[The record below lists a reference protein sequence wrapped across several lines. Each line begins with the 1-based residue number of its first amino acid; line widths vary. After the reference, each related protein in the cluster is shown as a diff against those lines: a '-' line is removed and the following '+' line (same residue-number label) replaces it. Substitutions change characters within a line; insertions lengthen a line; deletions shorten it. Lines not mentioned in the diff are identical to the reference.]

1 MQTADSERMYTIS
14 FYAALCLFLSAVEY
28 AVPKPFPFMRLGLAN
43 LPVLLSLSKMRK
55 RDTLL
60 LVLLKIAGQSLI
72 SGTVFS
78 YVTAF
83 SAAGS
88 LASCFVMMI
97 LYAACYRRNAVSYAG
112 LSIAGALANNLAQ
125 IGMAHLMV
133 FGANTKYIAPVLLV
147 SGLVTGTALG
157 MFAQLFSERSSWY
170 AGSTGYTAGACEN
183 TVSQSGMTAETGTAT
198 LNKRCLAEF
207 IIGMMLFPVFLLQKN
222 TAVVWIF
229 TAVFYGM
236 AMIRKRGRV
245 RIISSVLMTVAV
257 TFFALLSPYGKIIVS
272 IGKFHVT
279 YDALLSGLHKSGI
292 LTGMV
297 FLSQFAVSSRMAI
310 PGKAGLFLH
319 RMMSVFDALGSE
331 RITFTRGHVIEAI
344 DARLEKIWT
353 EYV

>member
-1 MQTADSERMYTIS
+1 METADSERMQTIS

-43 LPVLLSLSKMRK
+43 LPVLLSLSKMNK
-55 RDTLL
+55 RDTLI
-60 LVLLKIAGQSLI
+60 LVLLKIAGQALI

-88 LASCFVMMI
+88 LASCFAMMI
-97 LYAACYRRNAVSYAG
+97 LYAVCYRRNIVSYAG

-125 IGMAHLMV
+125 IGMAHIMV
-133 FGANTKYIAPVLLV
+133 FGANTKYIAPVLLA

-157 MFAQLFSERSSWY
+157 VFAQLFSERSSWY
-170 AGSTGYTAGACEN
+170 AGCTMHAAGVNGDKSEQCGADA
-183 TVSQSGMTAETGTAT
+183 GMETS
-198 LNKRCLAEF
+198 LHNKRNLAEF
-207 IIGMMLFPVFLLQKN
+207 IIGMMLFPVFFLQKS
-222 TAVVWIF
+222 TAAVWIF

-236 AMIRKRGRV
+236 AMIRKHGRV
-245 RIISSVLMTVAV
+245 RLLPSLLMTVAV

-272 IGKFHVT
+272 IGKFHIT
-279 YDALLSGLHKSGI
+279 HDALLSGLHKSGI

-297 FLSQFAVSSRMAI
+297 FLSQFAVSSRMSI
-310 PGKAGLFLH
+310 PGKAGRFLH
-319 RMMSVFDALGSE
+319 RMMSVSDALGSE
-331 RITFTRGHVIEAI
+331 RIAFTRGHVIEAI